1 MSVIRSL
8 FGAGP
13 ETATRSPRSRTG
25 FPSPVPLLARP
36 KRRVA
41 AVAATLALVAGLLTV
56 MSPLPALAAADT
68 NIARGAEATASSVES
83 AGTPASAAI
92 DGSLTTR
99 WSSAWSDPQW
109 VQVDLGA
116 NASIS
121 GFSIAWE
128 AAFAAAY
135 NIQVSADG
143 TNWTQVYATTAGAGG
158 TETPAPPAG
167 TTGRYVRLT
176 GTARTTI
183 NGAQYGYSI
192 YEFQVIGHF
201 TQEAV
206 TTSAD
211 SASLQQ
217 GTSIDL
223 PVNLNMAATS
233 SVTVD
238 YATADGSAVAGTDYT
253 AAAGTLTF
261 APGQTTQTI
270 HLVALPNP
278 LNAPTRSFTVSLANA
293 TPSGT
298 GIGPRTTTTVSIL
311 NNNPIPTDGAV
322 STIDDFEGTLPL
334 STGNPGIFTFG
345 SDAASN
351 PTLTQAAANDRPGA
365 ASGNHALQVAY
376 TISGWGGFSH
386 DLAAAQDWSAY
397 DGFSFWVK
405 GTASGQKIEYEVK
418 SGGTDGEHAE
428 LFQGFFTDD
437 VQGWKQVQIGFAN
450 LKKRPDYQPSG
461 APNNAVPALTTMWG
475 YAVNL
480 PGGST
485 NTLEFD
491 QVQVYQSMHILQ
503 DFEGT
508 NPITTTD
515 GALANTGAFAWG
527 GNADS
532 TPTLSIAQ
540 LDRPG
545 VTNNHVLRGTW
556 VSDTSYGGISY
567 DLATTAPQDWS
578 PFGGIEFWFY
588 GHNPSN
594 DAVPG
599 SGATYEFEVKMGGAD
614 GEHAELWQTFF
625 TDDWQGWHLIQV
637 PFSSLKR
644 RTDFQPS
651 GAPSNT
657 TIDLTTMR
665 GFALTE
671 PSGTSNGEFD
681 VDQFAVYGIN
691 TGTLGAHVT
700 TSQAVYA
707 VDNGGTATVGIQMT
721 TDGAKPLD
729 HDVTVAYALGGGT
742 GVAGTDYTDA
752 SGTVTFAS
760 GSASGTVQ
768 AFTVKTLPNSTPS
781 EAKTI
786 PVQLTATGA
795 DVTADKPVVVVN
807 AHGLPYLD
815 KSLPIAQRVQDLL
828 SRMTLADKIGQ
839 MTQAERGDLTHQSD
853 ITTAALGSIL
863 SGGGSTP
870 TPNTAQ
876 AWADMVDSFQAR
888 AQATRLQIP
897 LIYGEDSVHGD
908 NNLVGATVFPQNIAM
923 GATRDPALSYQE
935 GQIAATETRATGV
948 TWAFSP
954 CVCVARDPRWGRTY
968 ESFGED
974 PALVDQMETV
984 IDGLQG
990 NGDLSANTSVLAT
1003 AKHFAGDGGTTYGS
1017 STTGSYKVDQGV
1029 TTVTQAQLNALFLE
1043 PFQEAVQLHGV
1054 GTVMPS
1060 YSSLQI
1066 IGQDSAPIKMHA
1078 RADMITGVLKQ
1089 QYGFSG
1095 FVISDWQGIN
1105 QIGPDYETDIKTAV
1119 NAGIDMVMVPDQYTN
1134 FENDLTDLVNK
1145 GLVTRAR
1152 IDDAVSRIL
1161 TQKFRLGLFEQP
1173 YSDRSN
1179 ASTIGDAAHRTVAR
1193 KAAAE
1198 SQVLLKNTNSA
1209 LPLSSA
1215 ANIYVAG
1222 SNANDLGNQAGGW
1235 TVTWQGGSGNTDVGT
1250 TIYQGMQADAP
1261 NAHFT
1266 FSKDASAPMAGSTVG
1281 VVVVGETP
1289 YAEGV
1294 GDIGNGRTA
1303 DLSAADRAAVDKV
1316 CAAMKCVVLVVSGR
1330 PMNIAP
1336 IQGEASAIVA
1346 SWLPGTEG
1354 EGVADTLFGRTPF
1367 TGRLPDTWAK
1377 AIDTATSPIDVGSPN
1392 YDPLYPYGW
1401 GLRTDSEK
1409 ARVTKVRNDLAT
1421 RSDPAAI
1428 TATAALT
1435 GLINGQGHWNADGS
1449 VGTPAAAFALL
1460 SQAAPAVIGTDANN
1474 AADANLLVSVARDL
1488 AQNAIVPGAATAM
1501 TATASLTSNAEH
1513 DLLVGDPTT
1522 AIAEMRQAWQTA
1534 GGQ

>member
-1 MSVIRSL
+1 MTSS
-8 FGAGP
+8 A
-13 ETATRSPRSRTG
+13 
-25 FPSPVPLLARP
+25 
-36 KRRVA
+36 
-41 AVAATLALVAGLLTV
+41 
-56 MSPLPALAAADT
+56 PAQAAADT
-68 NIARGAEATASSVES
+68 NIALGAEATASSVES
-83 AGTPASAAI
+83 GGTSASAAI

-109 VQVDLGA
+109 LQVDLGA
-116 NASIS
+116 EASIS

-128 AAFAAAY
+128 AAFATAY
-135 NIQVSADG
+135 NIQVSPDG
-143 TNWTQVYATTAGAGG
+143 TNWTQVYATTTGAGG

-183 NGAQYGYSI
+183 SGAQYGYSI
-192 YEFQVIGHF
+192 YEFQVVGHF

-211 SASLQQ
+211 TTSLQQ
-217 GTSIDL
+217 GTSVDL
-223 PVNLNMAATS
+223 PVALNMASTS
-233 SVTVD
+233 PVTVD

-261 APGQTTQTI
+261 APGQTTQSI
-270 HLVALPNP
+270 HLTALPNP
-278 LNAPTRSFTVSLANA
+278 LNAPTKSFTVSLANP

-298 GIGPRTTTTVSIL
+298 GVGPRTTTTVSIL
-311 NNNPIPTDGAV
+311 NNNPVPTDGAV
-322 STIDDFEGTLPL
+322 ATVDDFEGTLPIT
-334 STGNPGIFTFG
+334 TGNPGIFTFG

-351 PTLTQAAANDRPGA
+351 PALSQVAAPDRPGA
-365 ASGNHALQVAY
+365 ASGNQAMQVAY

-386 DLAAAQDWSAY
+386 DLATAQDWSAY

-405 GTASGQKIEYEVK
+405 GTGSGQKVEFEVK
-418 SGGTDGEHAE
+418 SGGADGEHAE
-428 LFQGFFTDD
+428 LWQSFFTDD
-437 VQGWKQVQIGFAN
+437 VNGWKQVQIGFAN
-450 LKKRPDYQPSG
+450 LKKRADYQPSG
-461 APNNAVPALTTMWG
+461 APNSGVIDLTSMWG

-480 PGGST
+480 PGSST
-485 NTLEFD
+485 NTLVFD
-491 QVQVYQSMHILQ
+491 QVQIYQSLRVLQ
-503 DFEGT
+503 DFEGA
-508 NPITTTD
+508 NPITDTN
-515 GALANTGAFAWG
+515 GALANTGVFSWG
-527 GNADS
+527 GDTNS
-532 TPTLSIAQ
+532 TPSLSIAQ
-540 LDRPG
+540 LDRSG
-545 VTNNHVLRGTW
+545 VTGNHALKATW
-556 VSDTSYGGISY
+556 TSDTSYGGISY

-578 PFGGIEFWFY
+578 PYAGIEFWFY

-599 SGATYEFEVKMGGAD
+599 SGAKYEFEVKMGGAD

-637 PFSSLKR
+637 PFASLVHR
-644 RTDFQPS
+644 SDFQPS
-651 GAPSNT
+651 GAPANT
-657 TIDLTTMR
+657 SIDLTAMR

-671 PSGTSNGEFD
+671 PAGSSNGEFD

-700 TSQAVYA
+700 TSQPVYA
-707 VDNGGTATVGIQMT
+707 VDNGATATVGVQLT

-729 HDVTVAYALGGGT
+729 HAVTVAYALGGGT

-752 SGTVTFAS
+752 SGTVTFAG
-760 GSASGTVQ
+760 GSASGSVQ
-768 AFTVKTLPNSTPS
+768 AFTVQTLPNGTPA

-786 PVQLTATGA
+786 PIQLTATGA
-795 DVTADKPVVVVN
+795 DVTADKPVVVVD

-815 KSLPIAQRVQDLL
+815 KTLPIAQRVQDLM

-839 MTQAERGDLTHQSD
+839 MTQAERGDLAHQSD
-853 ITTAALGSIL
+853 ITTEALGSIL

-888 AQATRLQIP
+888 ARATPLQIP

-923 GATRDPALSYQE
+923 GATRDPALAYQE

-990 NGDLSANTSVLAT
+990 NGALNANTSVLAT
-1003 AKHFAGDGGTTYGS
+1003 AKHFAGDGGTAYGS
-1017 STTGSYKVDQGV
+1017 STTGSYKIDQGV
-1029 TTVTQAQLNALFLE
+1029 TTVTPAQLNALFLE
-1043 PFQEAVQLHGV
+1043 PFQEAVQQHGV
-1054 GTVMPS
+1054 GAVMPS

-1066 IGQDSAPIKMHA
+1066 IGQDTAPIKMHA

-1105 QIGPDYETDIKTAV
+1105 QIGPNYETDVETGV
-1119 NAGIDMVMVPDQYTN
+1119 NAGIDMVMVPDQYAT
-1134 FENDLTDLVNK
+1134 FENDLTDLVGK
-1145 GLVTRAR
+1145 GLVTQAR
-1152 IDDAVSRIL
+1152 IDDAASRIL
-1161 TQKFRLGLFEQP
+1161 TQKFKLGLFEQP
-1173 YSDRSN
+1173 YADRSN
-1179 ASTIGDAAHRTVAR
+1179 AATIGDAAHRAVAR
-1193 KAAAE
+1193 QAAAE
-1198 SQVLLKNTNSA
+1198 SQVLLKNTGAA
-1209 LPLSSA
+1209 LPLSPT
-1215 ANIYVAG
+1215 ANVYVAG
-1222 SNANDLGNQAGGW
+1222 SNADDLGNQAGGW
-1235 TVTWQGGSGNTDVGT
+1235 TVTWQGGSGATDVGT

-1266 FSKDASAPMAGSTVG
+1266 FSKDASAPMTGSTVG

-1377 AIDTATSPIDVGSPN
+1377 VIDTTTSPIDVGSPN
-1392 YDPLYPYGW
+1392 YNPLYPYGW

-1409 ARVTKVRNDLAT
+1409 ARVTKVRDDLAKRT
-1421 RSDPAAI
+1421 DFAAKLATVELNALLAAKGNWTADGQLRNPVVAYVI
-1428 TATAALT
+1428 LGLAATAVT
-1435 GLINGQGHWNADGS
+1435 GTGS
-1449 VGTPAAAFALL
+1449 A
-1460 SQAAPAVIGTDANN
+1460 N
-1474 AADANLLVSVARDL
+1474 AADANLLVSVGRDL
-1488 AQNAIVPGAATAM
+1488 AQNQIAPGAATAM
-1501 TATASLTSNAEH
+1501 TATAPLTSNAEH
-1513 DLLVGDPTT
+1513 DLLTGHPTT
-1522 AIAEMRQAWQTA
+1522 ALAELFQAWQKA
-1534 GGQ
+1534 GGH